1 MLFSNFRFTYEFVPK
16 KLPGLAGLAIKCE
29 WRIEMSEEARVIDTK
44 WLKAVDVAV
53 IAVLLAV
60 GAVLR
65 MFTPPFFGITPN
77 LIIGMYCLAILLL
90 RPSKVGSIIG
100 IAFVA
105 AAVCQLTTK
114 SLIPY
119 LNFISEP
126 VGAITVWLLAMIR
139 MDFGFLKYVRPFIIT
154 FVGTLASGFTY
165 ISIFKSLALFMTVT
179 KNPAFAYLTMV
190 VVVTAVANA
199 ILATVLYFPLKATL
213 AK

>member
-1 MLFSNFRFTYEFVPK
+1 
-16 KLPGLAGLAIKCE
+16 
-29 WRIEMSEEARVIDTK
+29 MSVEARVVSNNG
-44 WLKAVDVAV
+44 LRAVDVAV

-100 IAFVA
+100 IGLVA

-119 LNFISEP
+119 LNFVSEP
-126 VGAITVWLLAMIR
+126 VGAIAVGLMAMIK
-139 MDFGFLKYVRPFIIT
+139 MDYGFLKYARPFAIT
-154 FVGTLASGFTY
+154 FIGTLASGFTY
-165 ISIFKSLALFMTVT
+165 ISIFKSLTLFMTVH
-179 KNPAFAYLTMV
+179 KNPAFAYLTLV
-190 VVVTAVANA
+190 VVVTALANA
-199 ILATVLYFPLKATL
+199 ILATVLYFPLKAAL
-213 AK
+213 ANDR

>member
-1 MLFSNFRFTYEFVPK
+1 MSTGVETRVVEK
-16 KLPGLAGLAIKCE
+16 KG
-29 WRIEMSEEARVIDTK
+29 
-44 WLKAVDVAV
+44 LKAVDVAV

-77 LIIGMYCLAILLL
+77 LIIGMYCLAVLLL
-90 RPSKVGSIIG
+90 RPKFGPIIG
-100 IAFVA
+100 IGLVA

-126 VGAITVWLLAMIR
+126 VGAIAVGLLAMIKLEA
-139 MDFGFLKYVRPFIIT
+139 GFLKVVRPFLIT
-154 FVGTLASGFTY
+154 FLGTLVSGFTY
-165 ISIFKSLALFMTVT
+165 ISIFKGLTLFITVA
-179 KNPAFAYLTMV
+179 KNPAYAYLTLV

-199 ILATVLYFPLKATL
+199 ILATVLYFPLKAAL
-213 AK
+213 RRD

>member
-1 MLFSNFRFTYEFVPK
+1 MNV
-16 KLPGLAGLAIKCE
+16 
-29 WRIEMSEEARVIDTK
+29 EARVIENK
-44 WLKAVDVAV
+44 GLSAVDVAV
-53 IAVLLAV
+53 VAVLLAV

-77 LIIGMYCLAILLL
+77 LIIGTYCLAILLL

-100 IAFVA
+100 IGLVA

-126 VGAITVWLLAMIR
+126 VGAITVGLLSMIK
-139 MDFGFLKYVRPFIIT
+139 MDFGFMKYVRPFVIT
-154 FVGTLASGFTY
+154 FIATLASGFTY
-165 ISIFKSLALFMTVT
+165 ISIFKSVTLFMTVT

-190 VVVTAVANA
+190 VVVTALANA

-213 AK
+213 AKDR

>member
-1 MLFSNFRFTYEFVPK
+1 
-16 KLPGLAGLAIKCE
+16 
-29 WRIEMSEEARVIDTK
+29 MSAETRVVEHK
-44 WLKAVDVAV
+44 GLKAVDVAV

-90 RPSKVGSIIG
+90 RPTKVGPIIG
-100 IAFVA
+100 IGLVA

-126 VGAITVWLLAMIR
+126 VGALAVWLLAGIK
-139 MDFGFLKYVRPFIIT
+139 MDFGFMKYVRPFIIT
-154 FVGTLASGFTY
+154 FLGTLASGFTY
-165 ISIFKSLALFMTVT
+165 ISIFKSLTMFITVA

-199 ILATVLYFPLKATL
+199 ILATVLYFPLKAAL
-213 AK
+213 AGDR